1 MIKPIVEGYGE
12 TEALP
17 ILLRKIAGERFNVWD
32 PPILRPGRY
41 PSSRLLTFRNGQ
53 WEFGPDMQKAAGHA
67 RNEGAT
73 ALLILLD
80 ADADDLCVKQASESL
95 FPKLAEATGFEATS
109 LVFAVREY
117 EAWFLASAETMIE
130 NAATYPYDP
139 EERRD
144 AKTELERHLDLKFPY
159 HVRQDQ
165 PAYTSRLNLDL
176 CESRSRS
183 FRKLLK
189 EFKQLLAHCV
199 PITPQ

>member
-1 MIKPIVEGYGE
+1 MIKPIVEGHGE
-12 TEALP
+12 IEALP
-17 ILLRKIAGERFNVWD
+17 ILLRKIAGERFDVWN

-41 PSSRLLTFRNGQ
+41 SSSRLVKQRNGE
-53 WEFGPDMQKAAGHA
+53 WEFGPDLLKAAGHA

-80 ADADDLCVKQASESL
+80 ADDLCVKQASDSL
-95 FPKLAEATGFEATS
+95 APRLEEATGFEATS

-117 EAWFLASAETMIE
+117 EAWFLASAETMAE
-130 NAATYPYDP
+130 NAAPYARNP
-139 EERRD
+139 EERRG
-144 AKTELERHLDLKFPY
+144 AAEELERHLNLRFPY
-159 HVRQDQ
+159 DKRADQ

-189 EFKQLLAHCV
+189 EFRQLLAHCGRV
-199 PITPQ
+199 SP

>member
-1 MIKPIVEGYGE
+1 M
-12 TEALP
+12 
-17 ILLRKIAGERFNVWD
+17 
-32 PPILRPGRY
+32 
-41 PSSRLLTFRNGQ
+41 
-53 WEFGPDMQKAAGHA
+53 
-67 RNEGAT
+67 
-73 ALLILLD
+73 ILLD

-95 FPKLAEATGFEATS
+95 APKLAEATGFETSS

-130 NAATYPYDP
+130 NAATYTYDP

-144 AKTELERHLDLKFPY
+144 AKRELERHLGLSFPY
-159 HVRQDQ
+159 DVREDQ

-189 EFKQLLAHCV
+189 EFKQLLAHCGLI
-199 PITPQ
+199 PPSQLE

>member
-12 TEALP
+12 IEALP
-17 ILLRKIAGERFNVWD
+17 ILLRKIAGERFDVWN

-41 PSSRLLTFRNGQ
+41 PSSRLLKRRNGQ
-53 WEFGPDMQKAAGHA
+53 WELGPDLQKAAGHA

-80 ADADDLCVKQASESL
+80 ADADELCVKQASESL
-95 FPKLAEATGFEATS
+95 VPKLAEVTGFGAAS

-117 EAWFLASAETMIE
+117 EAWLLASAESLAEESAI
-130 NAATYPYDP
+130 YSRDP

-144 AKTELERHLDLKFPY
+144 AKGELERHLNLRFPY
-159 HVRQDQ
+159 DVTKDQ
-165 PAYTSRLNLDL
+165 PAFTSRLDLDL
-176 CESRSRS
+176 CETRSRS

-189 EFKQLLAHCV
+189 EFKQLLAHCRSI
-199 PITPQ
+199 PS